1 MSFPCKSVFIRC
13 NKQTKEQ
20 MLTKS
25 EAIVLHSLKY
35 GEGRIITDMYTRE
48 HGRLSFIVNVPRSE
62 RSKIKKQYL
71 QPLTLLS
78 IECDVRQQQQLQK
91 LRDASLLTPLPLLYS
106 DAKKLTIGL
115 FVAEFLYHA
124 LRDEQRDVPLFDYV
138 RSSIEWLDGAEK
150 SFANFH
156 LVFLMRLSRFLGFYP
171 NLEDEGDYF
180 DLRGAT
186 FCATPPLHP
195 DFLMSQEASRI
206 RQLMR
211 MDYPTMHLFRLSRM
225 ERNRILELL
234 LLYYRLHLPGFPV
247 LQSVNVLKELFN
259 NNSNDNHDTQ

>member
-1 MSFPCKSVFIRC
+1 
-13 NKQTKEQ
+13 

-48 HGRLSFIVNVPRSE
+48 HGRLSFIVSAPRSE

-78 IECDVRQQQQLQK
+78 IECDVRPQQQLQK
-91 LRDASLLTPLPLLYS
+91 LRDASLLTPLPSLYS

-115 FVAEFLYHA
+115 FAAEFLYPA
-124 LRDEQRDVPLFDYV
+124 MKGEQRNVPLFDYV

-171 NLEDEGDYF
+171 NLEEEDTYF
-180 DLRGAT
+180 DMRGAT
-186 FCATPPLHP
+186 FCGTPPLHP
-195 DFLMSQEASRI
+195 DFLMPQEAGRI
-206 RQLMR
+206 KLLMR

-234 LLYYRLHLPGFPV
+234 LLYYRLHLPDFPELRSLSV
-247 LQSVNVLKELFN
+247 LQELY
-259 NNSNDNHDTQ
+259 Q